1 MARAPV
7 PRARVSKPTP
17 SARPL
22 DRFDLYELC
31 AQAPARDVRMLAAI
45 HGGSPIVLGEDFC
58 GAAAIS
64 HEWCRLIKGGRAVAV
79 DMDPEPLARI
89 RPTPR
94 LRPVRSD
101 VMRAPLTPK
110 LDVVADLNFSICE
123 LREREVLVRYL
134 RRSCARLKRAGAF
147 VCDIY
152 GGSDAFLTGR
162 VRETKVGPRGE
173 RVTYTWEQRT
183 ADPLTGRVN
192 NAMHFRVAPPPG
204 KSTAFAPYSIH
215 DAFVYNWRLWS
226 VPELRDALAQA
237 GFDSTEVYSRFAGAS
252 DQAGNLY
259 TQPIE
264 DAAEVGD
271 AFSVY
276 VVGRKT

>member
-1 MARAPV
+1 
-7 PRARVSKPTP
+7 
-17 SARPL
+17 
-22 DRFDLYELC
+22 
-31 AQAPARDVRMLAAI
+31 MLAGI
-45 HGGSPIVLGEDFC
+45 HGGSPRTLGEDFC

-64 HEWCRLIKGGRAVAV
+64 REWCRLIPRGGAVAV
-79 DMDPEPLARI
+79 DMDPEPLSHAQ
-89 RPTPR
+89 RPPGM
-94 LRPVRSD
+94 RPVCAD
-101 VMRAPLTPK
+101 VMNAPLTPR
-110 LDVVADLNFSICE
+110 LDVIADLNFSICE
-123 LREREVLVRYL
+123 IRDRPALAAYL
-134 RRSCARLKRAGAF
+134 RRSHSRLKRGGIF

-162 VRETKVGPRGE
+162 VRETKAGPRGE

-192 NAMHFRVAPPPG
+192 NAMHFRVRPPVTKP
-204 KSTAFAPYSIH
+204 SEFAPYSI
-215 DAFVYNWRLWS
+215 DNAFVYDWRLWR

-252 DQAGNLY
+252 DQEGNLY
-259 TQPIE
+259 THPIE

-276 VVGRKT
+276 VVGRKA